1 MHYAEMV
8 SLPVTALIQLDYDT
22 YSNLI
27 NSCMHE
33 IIVLERKQHDESDP
47 IKYYGYSI
55 KLYKLNRVFWVLR
68 YHKHYLLYKA
78 SLVKRNYDL
87 TQAA

>member
-55 KLYKLNRVFWVLR
+55 KLYKLNRVFGCSGTTNTTCFTKPVW
-68 YHKHYLLYKA
+68 
-78 SLVKRNYDL
+78 
-87 TQAA
+87 